1 MIKNIRIGEEAIIKP
16 MTRTRDTRKCM
27 LKRNKH
33 ITADMTRDMSGND
46 DNRHEFEQRHDQG
59 HEQKQRHVL

>member
-1 MIKNIRIGEEAIIKP
+1 MIKNIRIGEEAIIKH

-33 ITADMTRDMSGND
+33 MTRNMSGND
-46 DNRHEFEQRHDQG
+46 DNGHEFEQGHDQG
-59 HEQKQRHVL
+59 HEQKQRNVL